1 MTMWF
6 VASFKQNERDIK
18 NNFKNS
24 ASCLNCSPNQK
35 FISVQQEANL
45 PWESTE
51 TLLKST
57 SNN

>member
-6 VASFKQNERDIK
+6 VASFKQNERGIIIIII
-18 NNFKNS
+18 NRALS
-24 ASCLNCSPNQK
+24 CSPNQK
-35 FISVQQEANL
+35 FISVQQEANF

-51 TLLKST
+51 TLLLST